1 MPTSNSS
8 MPNLTAFISAHS
20 SGHIYVPNDSSYEES
35 TMLSGASMS
44 SSIVMDSSI
53 GTVDEL
59 SPGIE
64 PSASSTFN
72 PKALQLILQGQ
83 RGSLRSGNL
92 LPESE
97 SDMSFESTI
106 YMSVEDSLNHDILMR
121 NISSLGQSSISSSE
135 NISAL
140 SSENDITS
148 DILRERRA
156 EIPNS
161 FSEPHIHHER
171 PLPTP
176 IADIS
181 EGEITYPF
189 TFQPTDGSEVIN
201 FRWAIE
207 CSKQGTDELV
217 SSRNHKFTLK
227 SESEKVKKG
236 TSHLY
241 PVYRCVYHRTKSIQC
256 KGEFLPAI
264 SLPKGRSQAKAQ
276 YKDHTCDPKA
286 KTWEDLIMRR
296 EVKQKALA
304 RPECSAMALSEETRR
319 QHTNDQDLHIENN
332 GIPQIRQ
339 LARLVQ
345 YQRVSHRGVQPR
357 YFNFELDETRFPEG
371 FFKRNIE
378 TPDARHLIFGTDLMF
393 TKFGRA
399 RTWYIDATFKVVG
412 PPFYQMAS
420 FHIFVVD
427 RLLKVRTQ
435 VGCVFVLMSRRRLP
449 DYVKVFT
456 AIVELVIET
465 TGEPP
470 AVDCIMMDFESSM
483 WGALRQ
489 LMVTGVLS
497 EFLKLRG
504 CNFHFTQAVMRK
516 IRSCKSL
523 HRQYTERGNSAILLR
538 KFMGLALVPASKV
551 RSCFDKLNETVDEIQ
566 DDSLRGKYQDFSNYI
581 LTQWIE
587 GIIFTVEDWV
597 VYMLSV
603 RTNNDLE
610 GFHNRL
616 NIRSTSKKLRLDP
629 LVQLM
634 YSEAKHMNTILAEID
649 AGCFRAKPQNPNSF
663 DRNARL
669 NAVWKNYLDDD
680 SLDEHDLLHAV
691 ATELRTNTRLN
702 YNVLAN
708 PDNPEDNPDYHNPD
722 AVADNSDLADDPE
735 QVNTDSD

>member
-1 MPTSNSS
+1 MDLILSYSSSSSSDSPDESLVFFTTAVMPTSNSS

-72 PKALQLILQGQ
+72 AKALQLILQGQ

-276 YKDHTCDPKA
+276 YKDHTCDP
-286 KTWEDLIMRR
+286 I
-296 EVKQKALA
+296 
-304 RPECSAMALSEETRR
+304 
-319 QHTNDQDLHIENN
+319 
-332 GIPQIRQ
+332 
-339 LARLVQ
+339 
-345 YQRVSHRGVQPR
+345 
-357 YFNFELDETRFPEG
+357 
-371 FFKRNIE
+371 
-378 TPDARHLIFGTDLMF
+378 
-393 TKFGRA
+393 
-399 RTWYIDATFKVVG
+399 
-412 PPFYQMAS
+412 
-420 FHIFVVD
+420 
-427 RLLKVRTQ
+427 
-435 VGCVFVLMSRRRLP
+435 
-449 DYVKVFT
+449 
-456 AIVELVIET
+456 
-465 TGEPP
+465 
-470 AVDCIMMDFESSM
+470 
-483 WGALRQ
+483 
-489 LMVTGVLS
+489 
-497 EFLKLRG
+497 
-504 CNFHFTQAVMRK
+504 
-516 IRSCKSL
+516 
-523 HRQYTERGNSAILLR
+523 
-538 KFMGLALVPASKV
+538 
-551 RSCFDKLNETVDEIQ
+551 
-566 DDSLRGKYQDFSNYI
+566 
-581 LTQWIE
+581 
-587 GIIFTVEDWV
+587 
-597 VYMLSV
+597 
-603 RTNNDLE
+603 
-610 GFHNRL
+610 
-616 NIRSTSKKLRLDP
+616 
-629 LVQLM
+629 
-634 YSEAKHMNTILAEID
+634 
-649 AGCFRAKPQNPNSF
+649 SF
-663 DRNARL
+663 DL
-669 NAVWKNYLDDD
+669 CWQLTYTVG
-680 SLDEHDLLHAV
+680 V
-691 ATELRTNTRLN
+691 
-702 YNVLAN
+702 
-708 PDNPEDNPDYHNPD
+708 
-722 AVADNSDLADDPE
+722 
-735 QVNTDSD
+735 